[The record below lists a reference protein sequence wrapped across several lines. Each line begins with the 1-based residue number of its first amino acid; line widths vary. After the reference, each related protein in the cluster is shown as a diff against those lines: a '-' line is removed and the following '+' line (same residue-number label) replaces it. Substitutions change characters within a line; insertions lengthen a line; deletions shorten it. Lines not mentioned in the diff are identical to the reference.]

1 MIMFFVLSFIAI
13 ILMGTWHLLVAIEM
27 YKKVNKEDRFLAI
40 FDMATGILGILFGMF
55 LLLCLKDNFHL
66 FK

>member
-1 MIMFFVLSFIAI
+1 
-13 ILMGTWHLLVAIEM
+13 MGTWHLLIAIEM

-40 FDMATGILGILFGMF
+40 FDMATGILGILFGVF
-55 LLLCLKDNFHL
+55 LLLCLKDNFYL